1 MPSSRTPQ
9 SDADNLARMDRLLRD
24 IAANP
29 DGPRSLALQSRVT
42 RALQPVADAQ
52 RRVVKAM
59 QAELCGELDAASA
72 RSAVETSLC
81 ALAEV
86 LRLDRVPD
94 DVVQQMRKE
103 AAAAQ
108 RRQGPPAIESILPEV
123 AGQSD
128 VGHEH
133 GLHLHGIRGTWH
145 RLWALLVLA
154 GAMGDSDDEAIGLV
168 RAQLEAHLGR
178 PMKPQEFDELRA
190 HATAAAG
197 KMILP

>member
-1 MPSSRTPQ
+1 
-9 SDADNLARMDRLLRD
+9 MDRLLGE
-24 IAANP
+24 IASNP
-29 DGPRSLALQSRVT
+29 DSPRALALQSRIT

-52 RRVVKAM
+52 GKVVQAM
-59 QAELCGELDAASA
+59 QAEMRGELDAASA
-72 RSAVETSLC
+72 RSAVET
-81 ALAEV
+81 ALGVLAGV
-86 LRLDRVPD
+86 LRLNRVPD
-94 DVVQQMRKE
+94 DVVQQLREE

-145 RLWALLVLA
+145 RLWALLALA
-154 GAMGDSDDEAIGLV
+154 GTLGDPDDAAIGMV

-178 PMKPQEFDELRA
+178 PMTPQEFDQLRA
-190 HATAAAG
+190 HATAAAE
-197 KMILP
+197 KMNLP